1 MAQMLVDV
9 VAAYLELQKNPHT
22 RRAYQQALRPLVEA
36 HCDRQLSEI
45 TPVDLDRW
53 KDALHE
59 RGLAEATIA
68 SRTKAMKSFWKW
80 CVTRELVSENPARY
94 LKIRSRRIN
103 KSAKA
108 LSPDVRSAMLHA
120 VEQKREELPRL
131 RDTAIMALIVTYG
144 ARSID
149 IARLTLSRVNL
160 VQGWLVFDRKGHN
173 EDRQPLPPETA
184 QILRAWIE
192 YRLQLDPDPNHNFV
206 FVNVRTRPGQRYQP
220 LQAASIQTMFKRLA
234 KQVCGEMHGPH
245 SARHL
250 RAQELLDAGL
260 PRELVA
266 QILGHSSP
274 ETLAYYANQDWERQK
289 RALNAYELG
298 HSPTMKPAIPRGRI
312 VEIAPEFFRKRIG

>member
-1 MAQMLVDV
+1 MLADV
-9 VAAYLELQKNPHT
+9 VTAYLELQKNPHT
-22 RRAYQQALRPLVEA
+22 RRSYQQALFPLVEA
-36 HCDRQLSEI
+36 HPGKQLSEI
-45 TPVDLDRW
+45 TPKDLDKW
-53 KDALHE
+53 SDMLYE
-59 RGLAEATIA
+59 RGLADATIA
-68 SRTKAMKSFWKW
+68 SRTKAMKAFWNW
-80 CVTRELVSENPARY
+80 CVTRELVSESPARY
-94 LKIRSRRIN
+94 LTIRARRIN

-108 LSPDVRSAMLHA
+108 LSPDIRSAMLCA
-120 VEQKREELPRL
+120 VEQKRGELPRL
-131 RDTAIMALIVTYG
+131 RDTAIMALIATYG

-149 IARLTLSRVNL
+149 IARLTLPRVNL
-160 VQGWLVFDRKGHN
+160 AQGWLVFDRKGHN

-192 YRLQLDPDPNHNFV
+192 YRLQLDPDPDHNFV
-206 FVNVRTRPGQRYQP
+206 FVNIRTSPGQRYQP

-266 QILGHSSP
+266 QILGHSST

-289 RALNAYELG
+289 RALTAYELG
-298 HSPTMKPAIPRGRI
+298 RSPDMTSTPTKSRGRI
-312 VEIAPEFFRKRIG
+312 VEIDPDRFFKRTG